1 FIVVIYAVCLVISNI
16 ILYFQQMILQKT
28 GQKIIYK
35 VREDIFSHIEKF
47 SANQFNNVP
56 FGKLVTRVTNDTNTL
71 NEMYTS
77 VIINLLKSIFSIA
90 GALGAMFVLHKTLT
104 LYIIALSPILIIISV
119 LFRKISRRAYREV
132 RTNLTNVNSFLSE
145 NISGMKVTQIFNQ
158 EHKKLEEFK
167 ARNQKLK
174 K

>member
-1 FIVVIYAVCLVISNI
+1 
-16 ILYFQQMILQKT
+16 
-28 GQKIIYK
+28 
-35 VREDIFSHIEKF
+35 
-47 SANQFNNVP
+47 
-56 FGKLVTRVTNDTNTL
+56 NDTNTL

-119 LFRKISRRAYREV
+119 LFRKFSRRAYREV
-132 RTNLTNVNSFLSE
+132 RTNLTNVKSFLSE

-167 ARNQKLK
+167 AKNQKLK
-174 K
+174 KSSEKEIFVFAIFRPSIYVVYISALVMVLW